1 MDIISSILDGLD
13 NVGNLVPELDKLLSS
28 VELWVSIF
36 LLIGPLCML
45 VLGIIYLFLPPRE
58 ANYRLGYRTYCGM
71 GSVDAWKQTQ
81 KIAGILYGGLGLV
94 LTVVMG
100 IICLTLGGKD
110 GLQLGTTAIVC
121 LAIQAFAVLL
131 VYLIIFAYTAI
142 VFDKDG
148 NRRKDKK
155 NA

>member
-1 MDIISSILDGLD
+1 MKTEKYTPWQRFSTWMGLA
-13 NVGNLVPELDKLLSS
+13 GLV
-28 VELWVSIF
+28 F
-36 LLIGPLCML
+36 
-45 VLGIIYLFLPPRE
+45 GI
-58 ANYRLGYRTYCGM
+58 
-71 GSVDAWKQTQ
+71 
-81 KIAGILYGGLGLV
+81 LGLV

-121 LAIQAFAVLL
+121 LAIQAIAVLL